1 MMRWLLTKGAW
12 SEQPKFR
19 RWKSIYKTTAT
30 YYYELPTSC
39 PGPAEVKGNFVRR
52 QCSCL
57 FSKMLSSTHKSNNDA
72 VKLNFEAHLPL
83 LLFQVHTGISLVST
97 ADISNFHTCV
107 IFTLFLKFLSRIE
120 KRPHMRWP
128 TVYYKSSILFKVGGY
143 MCFCPNFRW
152 HVHWSWSLQPPWWL
166 LPSQCNLWSHTRKH
180 AWRSFSSFEVSFI
193 VTSLR
198 IYCMV
203 ALWCIWI
210 FVIFALWPPDLLITC
225 SSQSYIV
232 KTMLLRKMRKVEIT
246 CRQPYNNLLP
256 CRVRVKY

>member
-39 PGPAEVKGNFVRR
+39 PGPAEVLREILSADNVLAFFQK
-52 QCSCL
+52 SYI
-57 FSKMLSSTHKSNNDA
+57 SSTHKSNDDA

-97 ADISNFHTCV
+97 TTDISNFHTCV

-120 KRPHMRWP
+120 KRPLMRWP

-166 LPSQCNLWSHTRKH
+166 LPSQCNLWSHTMKN
-180 AWRSFSSFEVSFI
+180 AWRSFSSF
-193 VTSLR
+193 
-198 IYCMV
+198 
-203 ALWCIWI
+203 
-210 FVIFALWPPDLLITC
+210 
-225 SSQSYIV
+225 
-232 KTMLLRKMRKVEIT
+232 
-246 CRQPYNNLLP
+246 
-256 CRVRVKY
+256 

>member
-120 KRPHMRWP
+120 KRPLMRWP
-128 TVYYKSSILFKVGGY
+128 TVYYKSSIANFSRSVDTCAFVQISGDMFIEVDHYNPLDGY
-143 MCFCPNFRW
+143 CQANATCDRILGNMPDA
-152 HVHWSWSLQPPWWL
+152 
-166 LPSQCNLWSHTRKH
+166 PS
-180 AWRSFSSFEVSFI
+180 AA
-193 VTSLR
+193 LR
-198 IYCMV
+198 
-203 ALWCIWI
+203 
-210 FVIFALWPPDLLITC
+210 
-225 SSQSYIV
+225 
-232 KTMLLRKMRKVEIT
+232 
-246 CRQPYNNLLP
+246 
-256 CRVRVKY
+256 